1 MKTKTSLMLIISL
14 ALCACMIS
22 CGTTEKAGVG
32 KTAAEV
38 PVYEPVVVAREDM
51 VPQLPVI
58 RINSTKNGGS
68 NDFVSEPV
76 AKHVKEAQM
85 SWWDFSNKDKP
96 DPWYEECVISTE
108 DSDGSVLLDGAAA
121 QVKVRGNWTTNYAK
135 KSFRI
140 KFDKKQTML
149 GLNNGGKY
157 KNWVLLACWKDAS
170 LMRDA
175 AAFKMFST
183 MFSDY
188 YSSDAKLV
196 ELYINNEYWGV
207 YLLAEQQ
214 ETKEG
219 RIEVAEVEKNY
230 TGTDIGY
237 LIEFDSYYTTEA
249 LNEQFEID
257 YQNVEGYEGIKGY
270 DDKRIKEQL
279 QRGYTIKSDVY
290 DEAQKTF
297 IQSYMNDVWKI
308 CYAAAYKN
316 KYYQFTDDYQLVEYV
331 PDGKT
336 EDEKCQNC
344 ISKIIDL
351 KSLADMYI
359 FNEIVCDPDIY
370 LTSFFMD
377 IDFSESGD
385 KILRFEAPW
394 DFDST
399 MGNKRHCA
407 DGQGMFAGVT
417 GYEVNYQKTGTGNP
431 WMFIFIRCGWFQKL
445 VKDEWNIAKA
455 TDPAGTAEYLILSY
469 ADCASSFENN
479 RSRWGN
485 PSEDAELCEA
495 SSAAA
500 ATSQKASAEYL
511 TRWLRIRIAAVD
523 QIISDF

>member
-1 MKTKTSLMLIISL
+1 MNKKTSCLVITAFVLASL
-14 ALCACMIS
+14 LIS
-22 CGTTEKAGVG
+22 CGSTAKSSSG
-32 KTAAEV
+32 KVITQV
-38 PVYEPVVVAREDM
+38 PAYEPVVVAAEDM
-51 VPQLPVI
+51 IPQLPVV

-76 AKHVKEAQM
+76 AKHVVEAQM

-96 DPWYEECVISTE
+96 EPWYEECAISTE
-108 DSDGSVLLDGAAA
+108 DSSGAVLLDGVVA

-135 KSFRI
+135 KSLRI
-140 KFDKKQTML
+140 KFDKKQAML
-149 GLNNGGKY
+149 GLHENQKY

-175 AAFKMFST
+175 VAFEMFNKMFPQLYGSQG
-183 MFSDY
+183 
-188 YSSDAKLV
+188 KLV
-196 ELYINNEYWGV
+196 DVYINDEYWGV

-214 ETKEG
+214 EIKEG
-219 RIEVAEVEKNY
+219 RIEITEAEKNY

-237 LIEFDSYYTTEA
+237 LIEFDSYYTTEDK
-249 LNEQFEID
+249 NEQFTID
-257 YQNVEGYEGIKGY
+257 YQNVEGFEGIKGY
-270 DDKRIKEQL
+270 DNQRIKEQL

-290 DEAQKTF
+290 DEAQKNF
-297 IQSYMNDVWKI
+297 IQNYMNNLWKI
-308 CYAAAYKN
+308 CYSAAYKN
-316 KYYQFTDDYQLVEYV
+316 KYYKFTDDFELEEFV
-331 PDGKT
+331 PDGAT
-336 EDEKCQNC
+336 QDEKCQNC

-351 KSLADMYI
+351 KSLADIYI

-377 IDFSESGD
+377 IDFGKDGD
-385 KILRFEAPW
+385 KLLKFEAPW

-407 DGQGMFAGVT
+407 NGRGMFAGVT
-417 GYEVNYQKTGTGNP
+417 GYEVNYERQGTGNP
-431 WMFIFIRCGWFQKL
+431 WMFVFIRCGWFQKL
-445 VKDEWNIAKA
+445 VKSEWDAVKK

-479 RSRWGN
+479 RARWGT
-485 PSEDAELCEA
+485 PSQDMELCEA

-511 TRWLRIRIAAVD
+511 RDWLRIRIANVD
-523 QIISDF
+523 EIIRGL